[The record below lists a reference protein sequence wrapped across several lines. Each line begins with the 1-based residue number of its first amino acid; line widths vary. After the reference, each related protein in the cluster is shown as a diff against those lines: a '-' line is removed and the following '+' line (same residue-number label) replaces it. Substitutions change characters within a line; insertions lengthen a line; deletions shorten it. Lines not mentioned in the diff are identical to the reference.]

1 MPAGPSL
8 VRCRYVRNE
17 IKKHRSDASMGESQM
32 IRKSIVGLAA
42 AAMTAA
48 VMFSVPASAEIPCGT
63 AKLIVPWGA
72 GGGTDVIF
80 RIIVESANK
89 HGAKPQ
95 IQVVNIG
102 GQGGNK
108 GAKEAVKAKPDGCT
122 LFAIHQ
128 SALSSFLTGRVD
140 FTWDAFEPVALMTR
154 TPTIYGANAKV
165 PYSNLKELAAYAK
178 AHPNEILAGGTLG
191 STSHFAMLQLQDAA
205 GVEFKHISYDGT
217 RQRMTAL
224 LANNIHIG
232 EINLASAKKYI
243 QSGELKALGITT
255 KARNQEIPDVPTAK
269 EQGFD
274 LVIGVD
280 RGIVLPKGASKD
292 VVDHYAGILRAV
304 AKDPDVQKQMQA
316 KGSTMPFMAGD
327 DYRAYF
333 EDTFAKWKQIAI
345 NVGMYKG

>member
-1 MPAGPSL
+1 MF
-8 VRCRYVRNE
+8 
-17 IKKHRSDASMGESQM
+17 
-32 IRKSIVGLAA
+32 RKSLIGIAA
-42 AAMTAA
+42 AAAFAFTSAAPSSAA
-48 VMFSVPASAEIPCGT
+48 VDIPCGT

-80 RIIVESANK
+80 RILVEAANK
-89 HGAKPQ
+89 HGADPQ

-108 GAKEAVKAKPDGCT
+108 GAKEAVKADPNGCT

-154 TPTIYGANAKV
+154 TPAIYGANAQV
-165 PYSNLKELAAYAK
+165 PYSDLKGLQAYAK
-178 AHPNEILAGGTLG
+178 DHPGEVLAGGTLG
-191 STSHFAMLQLQDAA
+191 STSHFAMLELQDAM

-217 RQRMTAL
+217 RERMTAL
-224 LANNIHIG
+224 LANNIQIG
-232 EINLASAKKYI
+232 EINLAAAKKYI
-243 QSGELKALGITT
+243 QTGELKALAITT
-255 KARNQEIPDVPTAK
+255 EERNPEIPDVPTAK

-280 RGIVLPKGASKD
+280 RGVMLPKGASQEL
-292 VVDHYAGILRAV
+292 VDYYIDIFQKV
-304 AKDPDVQKQMQA
+304 ANDPDVQAQMEA
-316 KGSTMPFMAGD
+316 KGTSMPFKAGD
-327 DYRAYF
+327 DYRKYF
-333 EDTFAKWKQIAI
+333 EETFEKWKQIAI

>member
-1 MPAGPSL
+1 
-8 VRCRYVRNE
+8 
-17 IKKHRSDASMGESQM
+17 M
-32 IRKSIVGLAA
+32 IRKSIAGLAA
-42 AAMTAA
+42 AAMAVA
-48 VMFSVPASAEIPCGT
+48 VMSAAPASAEIPCGT

-80 RIIVESANK
+80 RILVESANK

-165 PYSNLKELAAYAK
+165 PYSNLKELATYAK
-178 AHPNEILAGGTLG
+178 ANPNTVLAGGTLG
-191 STSHFAMLQLQDAA
+191 STSHFAMLELQDAA

-217 RQRMTAL
+217 RERMTAL

-232 EINLASAKKYI
+232 EINLAAAKKYI
-243 QSGELKALGITT
+243 QTGELKALAITT
-255 KARNQEIPDVPTAK
+255 EARNQEIPDVPTAK

-280 RGIVLPKGASKD
+280 RGIVLPKGTPKD
-292 VVDHYAGILRAV
+292 VVNQYIEVLRAV
-304 AKDPDVQKQMQA
+304 ANDPDVQKQMEA
-316 KGSTMPFMAGD
+316 KGSTMPFTAGD

-333 EDTFAKWKQIAI
+333 ENTFTKWKQIAI

>member
-1 MPAGPSL
+1 
-8 VRCRYVRNE
+8 
-17 IKKHRSDASMGESQM
+17 M
-32 IRKSIVGLAA
+32 IRNIVMGV
-42 AAMTAA
+42 AA
-48 VMFSVPASAEIPCGT
+48 VAMAMAATVPAKAEIPCGT

-80 RIIVESANK
+80 RILVEAANK

-128 SALSSFLTGRVD
+128 SAISSFLTGRVD

-154 TPTIYGANAKV
+154 TPTIYGANANV
-165 PYSNLKELAAYAK
+165 PFNNLKELQAYAK
-178 AHPNEILAGGTLG
+178 EHPNEVLAGGTLG
-191 STSHFAMLQLQDAA
+191 STSHFAMLELQNAM

-217 RQRMTAL
+217 RERMTAL
-224 LANNIHIG
+224 LANNIQLG
-232 EINLASAKKYI
+232 EINLAAAKKYI
-243 QSGELKALGITT
+243 QTGELKALAITT
-255 KARNQEIPDVPTAK
+255 EERNAEIPDMQTAK

-280 RGIVLPKGASKD
+280 RGIMLPKGASKEL
-292 VVDHYAGILRAV
+292 VDYYIDIFSKV
-304 AKDPDVQKQMQA
+304 ANDPDVQAQMTA
-316 KGSTMPFMAGD
+316 KGSSMPFTAGD

-333 EDTFAKWKQIAI
+333 EKTFETWKEIAI
-345 NVGMYKG
+345 KVGMYKG

>member
-1 MPAGPSL
+1 
-8 VRCRYVRNE
+8 
-17 IKKHRSDASMGESQM
+17 M
-32 IRKSIVGLAA
+32 IRNTILGIA
-42 AAMTAA
+42 AAMLAATAA
-48 VMFSVPASAEIPCGT
+48 IPAKAEIPCGT

-80 RIIVESANK
+80 RILVEAANK

-154 TPTIYGANAKV
+154 TPTIYGANANV
-165 PYSNLKELAAYAK
+165 PYNSLKELQAYAK
-178 AHPNEILAGGTLG
+178 EHPNEVLAGGTLG
-191 STSHFAMLQLQDAA
+191 STSHFAMLELQDAM

-217 RQRMTAL
+217 RERMTAL
-224 LANNIHIG
+224 LANNIHLG

-243 QSGELKALGITT
+243 QTNELKALAITT
-255 KARNQEIPDVPTAK
+255 EERNAEIPDVPTAK

-280 RGIVLPKGASKD
+280 RGIMLPKGASQE
-292 VVDHYAGILRAV
+292 VVDYYIDIFSKV
-304 AKDPDVQKQMQA
+304 ANDPDVQAQMTA
-316 KGSTMPFMAGD
+316 KGSSMPFTAGA

-333 EDTFAKWKQIAI
+333 EKTFDSWKKIAI
-345 NVGMYKG
+345 KVGMYKG

>member
-1 MPAGPSL
+1 
-8 VRCRYVRNE
+8 
-17 IKKHRSDASMGESQM
+17 M
-32 IRKSIVGLAA
+32 IRKSFLGVAA
-42 AAMTAA
+42 AAALALASTGAVAA
-48 VMFSVPASAEIPCGT
+48 DIPCGT

-80 RIIVESANK
+80 RILVESANK

-108 GAKEAVKAKPDGCT
+108 GAKEAAKAKPNGCT

-154 TPTIYGANAKV
+154 TPAIYGANAKV
-165 PYSNLKELAAYAK
+165 PYSNLKELQAYAK
-178 AHPNEILAGGTLG
+178 DHPNEVLAGGTLG
-191 STSHFAMLQLQDAA
+191 STSHFAMLELQDAM

-224 LANNIHIG
+224 LANNIHLG
-232 EINLASAKKYI
+232 EINLAAAKKYI
-243 QSGELKALGITT
+243 QSGELKALAITT
-255 KARNQEIPDVPTAK
+255 NDRNAEIPDVPTAK

-280 RGIVLPKGASKD
+280 RGVVLPKGASQD
-292 VVDHYAGILRAV
+292 VVDYYIDLFRKV
-304 AKDPDVQKQMQA
+304 ANDPDVQQQMTA
-316 KGSTMPFMAGD
+316 KGSSMPFTAGA

-333 EDTFAKWKQIAI
+333 EDTFKKWKQIAI
-345 NVGMYKG
+345 KVGMYKG

>member
-1 MPAGPSL
+1 
-8 VRCRYVRNE
+8 
-17 IKKHRSDASMGESQM
+17 M
-32 IRKSIVGLAA
+32 IRNTILGIAAVALAA
-42 AAMTAA
+42 TAA
-48 VMFSVPASAEIPCGT
+48 IPAKAAIPCGT

-80 RIIVESANK
+80 RILVEAANK

-154 TPTIYGANAKV
+154 TPTIYGANANV
-165 PYSNLKELAAYAK
+165 PYNSLKELQAYAK
-178 AHPNEILAGGTLG
+178 EHPNEVLAGGTLG
-191 STSHFAMLQLQDAA
+191 STSHFAMLELQDAM

-217 RQRMTAL
+217 RERMTAL
-224 LANNIHIG
+224 LANNIHLG

-243 QSGELKALGITT
+243 QTSELKALAITT
-255 KARNQEIPDVPTAK
+255 EERNAEIPDVPTAK

-280 RGIVLPKGASKD
+280 RGVMLPKGASQE
-292 VVDHYAGILRAV
+292 VVDYYIDIFSKV
-304 AKDPDVQKQMQA
+304 ANDPDVQAQMTA
-316 KGSTMPFMAGD
+316 KGSSMPFTAGA

-333 EDTFAKWKQIAI
+333 EKTFDSWKKIAI
-345 NVGMYKG
+345 KVGMYKG